1 MTEKH
6 ESEAKMEMLHSALN
20 EGSIKMTLVRD
31 YVERFDIK
39 DMRLVAPLVDISCI
53 FHKLLE
59 DMFDGDCQC
68 NK

>member
-1 MTEKH
+1 MTEKY
-6 ESEAKMEMLHSALN
+6 ESEDKMEMLHSALN

-39 DMRLVAPLVDISCI
+39 DMRLVAPLVDISYI

>member
-1 MTEKH
+1 MTEEH
-6 ESEAKMEMLHSALN
+6 ESKDKMEMLHSALS

-39 DMRLVAPLVDISCI
+39 DMRLVAPLADISCI
-53 FHKLLE
+53 FHKLLD
-59 DMFDGDCQC
+59 DMFDGDCPC

>member
-20 EGSIKMTLVRD
+20 EGSIKMTLVHD
-31 YVERFDIK
+31 YIERFDIK
-39 DMRLVAPLVDISCI
+39 DMRLISPLVDISSI
-53 FHKLLE
+53 FHGLLE
-59 DMFDGDCQC
+59 NMFCGDCPC

>member
-1 MTEKH
+1 MKDTH
-6 ESEAKMEMLHSALN
+6 EPEDKMQMLWAALN

-39 DMRLVAPLVDISCI
+39 DMRLVAPLVDVSSI
-53 FHKLLE
+53 FHSLLE
-59 DMFDGDCQC
+59 NMFNGDCPC